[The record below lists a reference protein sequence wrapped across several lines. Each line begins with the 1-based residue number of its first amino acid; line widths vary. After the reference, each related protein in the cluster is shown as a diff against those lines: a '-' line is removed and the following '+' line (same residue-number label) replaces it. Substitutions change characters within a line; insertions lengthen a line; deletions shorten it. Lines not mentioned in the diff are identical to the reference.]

1 MPDADV
7 PETWVVIPAYREER
21 LIGRAIAQVPSWVAR
36 IVVVDDASPD
46 GTAEAAR
53 RVADPRVEVV
63 RRSEN
68 GGVGAAIVDG
78 YRRFLEGTRF
88 DDAVCVVMAGDA
100 QMDPADLPA
109 LIATVAEGVDYA
121 KGNRFMVR
129 GTFDVMPVV
138 RFLGNRFLS
147 ALTAKVT
154 GYAVGDSQC
163 GYTAVTRRALLRV
176 PLDRLYARYGFPN
189 DMLVKAA
196 AAGWV
201 VADVP
206 VRAVYA
212 DEVSGLSPWK
222 VGPRILGILW
232 RGRREIAA
240 ARREG
245 VRAGSTLRRVEVG

>member
-1 MPDADV
+1 VDERIR
-7 PETWVVIPAYREER
+7 PETWVVIPAFREER
-21 LIGRAIAQVPSWVAR
+21 LIARAVAQVPADVDR

-46 GTAEAAR
+46 GTADAAR
-53 RVADPRVEVV
+53 RVGDPRVDVI
-63 RRSEN
+63 RRPVN
-68 GGVGAAIVDG
+68 GGVGAAICDG
-78 YRRFLEGTRF
+78 YRRFVDEAAS

-109 LIATVAEGVDYA
+109 LVATIRAGVDYA

-129 GTFDVMPVV
+129 GTFDAMPLV
-138 RFLGNRFLS
+138 RFLGNGFLS

-154 GYAVGDSQC
+154 GYDVGDSQC
-163 GYTAVTRRALLRV
+163 GYTAVTRAALRRL

-196 AAGWV
+196 AAGLI

-212 DEVSGLSPWK
+212 DETSGLSPWR

-232 RGRREIAA
+232 RGRREIAE
-240 ARREG
+240 ARRQPTAAAG
-245 VRAGSTLRRVEVG
+245 VRRAGAR

>member
-1 MPDADV
+1 MDERTC

-21 LIGRAIAQVPSWVAR
+21 LIGRAIAQVPAMVDR

-46 GTAEAAR
+46 GTAEAALR
-53 RVADPRVEVV
+53 LEDPRVEVV
-63 RRSEN
+63 RRSRN
-68 GGVGAAIVDG
+68 GGVGAAICDG
-78 YRRFLEGTRF
+78 YRRFVDGAAS

-109 LIATVAEGVDYA
+109 LMSTIVAGVDYA

-129 GTFDVMPVV
+129 GTFDAMPLV

-154 GYAVGDSQC
+154 GYDVGDSQC
-163 GYTAVTRRALLRV
+163 GYTAITRAALRRL
-176 PLDRLYARYGFPN
+176 PLERLYARYGFPN

-196 AAGWV
+196 AAGLI

-212 DEVSGLSPWK
+212 DETSGLSPWR

-232 RGRREIAA
+232 RGRREIAEA
-240 ARREG
+240 GRRPSGATG
-245 VRAGSTLRRVEVG
+245 VRRAGVG